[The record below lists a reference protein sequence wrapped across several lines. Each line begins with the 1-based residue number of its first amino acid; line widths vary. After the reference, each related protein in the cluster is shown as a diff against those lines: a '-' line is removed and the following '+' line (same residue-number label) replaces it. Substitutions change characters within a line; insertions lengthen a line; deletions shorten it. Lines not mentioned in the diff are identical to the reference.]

1 MKKTIITVF
10 LVIAVL
16 VMIFLIWELFF
27 TNAGILHSAYNA
39 VAKGINGQWNKISGT
54 SVNIVPYWG
63 NDNGGEVGDAGA
75 VKDDSEGLRI
85 DVK

>member
-27 TNAGILHSAYNA
+27 TEAGILHSVYNA

-63 NDNGGEVGDAGA
+63 SDNGGQVDNAGA
-75 VKDDSEGLRI
+75 VKDDSEGLDI

>member
-1 MKKTIITVF
+1 MKKTITTVF

-27 TNAGILHSAYNA
+27 TDAGILHSAYNA

-63 NDNGGEVGDAGA
+63 SDDGGQVGNAGA
-75 VKDDSEGLRI
+75 AKDDSEGLNI
-85 DVK
+85 DVQ

>member
-39 VAKGINGQWNKISGT
+39 VAKGINGQWNKISGK

-63 NDNGGEVGDAGA
+63 SDDGGKVDNAGA
-75 VKDDSEGLRI
+75 AKDDSEGLNI
-85 DVK
+85 GVK